1 MARARTY
8 AGGWVL
14 QSCSGVGVQGSGF
27 SASEFEVWREGTWYV
42 TFGAIAD
49 YWNGGVVIECN
60 LNSCT
65 EPLVWLNDLH
75 VFDPV
80 NNTWTDLSS
89 SVSGTPPPAN
99 YGTRSVGMA
108 ALEGRLFV
116 LGGGKRVGLANPA
129 PVDSVRGETMFRLI
143 CHVVESGD
151 NKCSCQDKGER
162 FHVVR
167 LRL

>member
-1 MARARTY
+1 MREVGQKEERCTVRVRR
-8 AGGWVL
+8 GEGEDLCGWLGSAVL
-14 QSCSGVGVQGSGF
+14 FWG
-27 SASEFEVWREGTWYV
+27 R
-42 TFGAIAD
+42 D